1 MNQADRI
8 RDFVVSA
15 YIGPARARRFS
26 EVEVRAGDVHR
37 EMSLANAMPAVCS
50 ALGSNKFEEFAGVR
64 TIERTGPSNGSNARF
79 RFQVLDQPAFMEPS
93 PLPPPLLPKE
103 ASGTPVPQ
111 SLVAR
116 DTVVLVSCVKSKLPN
131 KAKAQ
136 DLYISA
142 QFRGSRRFAEA
153 AGGSWYVLSA
163 LYGLVEPDAVIA
175 PYDYTLNSLAVAE
188 RRAWATKTFDQLIKA
203 EPNLKR
209 VTILAGKRYREF
221 LEPALLRRGVAVNV
235 PMANLRQG
243 EQLAWLARDQNAAE

>member
-8 RDFVVSA
+8 RDFVLSA
-15 YIGPARARRFS
+15 YVAPARSRRFS

-37 EMSLANAMPAVCS
+37 EMSLTNAMPAVCS

-79 RFQVLDQPAFMEPS
+79 QFQILDQPALMEPP
-93 PLPPPLLPKE
+93 PLPPAQLAKE
-103 ASGTPVPQ
+103 ASNTSVPQ
-111 SLVAR
+111 PLVEP
-116 DTVVLVSCVKSKLPN
+116 DTIVLVSCVKSKLPN

-142 QFRGSRRFAEA
+142 QFRGARRFAEA
-153 AGGSWYVLSA
+153 AGRSWYVLSA
-163 LYGLVEPDAVIA
+163 LYGLVDPDAVIA
-175 PYDYTLNSLAVAE
+175 PYDYTLNSLGVAE
-188 RRAWATKTFDQLIKA
+188 RRAWATKTLDQLIEA

-209 VTILAGKRYREF
+209 VTILAGRRYREF

-243 EQLAWLARDQNAAE
+243 EQLAWLARDQNAAG